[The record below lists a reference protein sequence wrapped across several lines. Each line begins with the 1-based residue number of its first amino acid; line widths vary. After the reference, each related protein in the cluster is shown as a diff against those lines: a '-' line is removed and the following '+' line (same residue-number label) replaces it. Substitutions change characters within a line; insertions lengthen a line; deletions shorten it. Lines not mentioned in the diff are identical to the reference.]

1 MTAQGPTA
9 SGPVQRLVSYKEYVV
24 EIVQSIIKDTDMYV
38 CGKHATEDLGVSGLF
53 VLGAAHILNVELS
66 ETKAEL
72 EATIR
77 RFKDCLKQVTALYP
91 NLDLSQVVINDIVSP
106 VPSGVDTVLNEAD
119 GVIHLVE
126 GKVKELA
133 QIETNSSSVLKGQTV
148 TEGLF
153 VPKGSSAP
161 ESQFVLNAPLA

>member
-1 MTAQGPTA
+1 MTAQGPTT

-38 CGKHATEDLGVSGLF
+38 CGKHATEDLGVSGIF
-53 VLGAAHILNVELS
+53 VL
-66 ETKAEL
+66 
-72 EATIR
+72 
-77 RFKDCLKQVTALYP
+77 VTALYP

-106 VPSGVDTVLNEAD
+106 VPSGVDTVLNEVN

-126 GKVKELA
+126 GEVKELA
-133 QIETNSSSVLKGQTV
+133 QIETNSSSILKGQTV